1 MEQELT
7 ICIEKDRCEYF
18 NKLCETRDTQ
28 RVFKFFKSFK
38 ADSCLPQFLQL
49 DNTIAETAEQ
59 KVNLLNSY
67 FAVGLLQSRKF
78 RLELL
83 CVSNK

>member
-28 RVFKFFKSFK
+28 RFFKFFKSFK
-38 ADSCLPQFLQL
+38 SDSCLPQVLQH

-59 KVNLLNSY
+59 KVNFQTVIS
-67 FAVGLLQSRKF
+67 SRSSPKPKISTWVIV
-78 RLELL
+78 RL
-83 CVSNK
+83 